1 MTFSASRL
9 GTAAMWYSIGLT
21 VLASAFAASGEGD
34 RPLVAIPVI
43 MAALPLLMGRPAS
56 FVVRLIATLL
66 LGTWVVATGFS
77 VGRLYLPGLTA
88 MLIAT
93 AFRAPRRR

>member
-1 MTFSASRL
+1 
-9 GTAAMWYSIGLT
+9 MWYSIGLS
-21 VLASAFAASGEGD
+21 VLASAIAASGEGD

-66 LGTWVVATGFS
+66 LGTWVVVTGFS
-77 VGRLYLPGLTA
+77 IGRLYWPSVTF
-88 MLIAT
+88 MHIAT
-93 AFRAPRRR
+93 ALGAPRRR